1 MKKTYEQ
8 ALSELK
14 QGEMLYTYALYTDS
28 AFDNATASWFDDLGE
43 AVEAGRKA
51 IVEDGID
58 PDCVAIMKFE
68 DSSIPGASD
77 ECQWDY
83 YARFDEEGR
92 ARTVSWRARQEMG
105 FVQ

>member
-14 QGEMLYTYALYTDS
+14 QGKMLYTYALYTDD
-28 AFDNATASWFDDLGE
+28 ANDNDMAEWFYDFDE

-51 IVEDGID
+51 IWEDGID
-58 PDCVAIMKFE
+58 HDCVAIMKFE
-68 DSSIPGASD
+68 DSSMPGASD

-83 YARFDEEGR
+83 YVRFDEEGR
-92 ARTVSWRARQEMG
+92 AWSDSCRTCV
-105 FVQ
+105 V

>member
-14 QGEMLYTYALYTDS
+14 QGEMLYTYALYTDD
-28 AFDNATASWFDDLGE
+28 AYDNDMAEWFYDFDE

-51 IVEDGID
+51 IWEDGID
-58 PDCVAIMKFE
+58 HDCVAIMKFE
-68 DSSIPGASD
+68 DSSMPGASD

-83 YARFDEEGR
+83 YVRFDEEGR
-92 ARTVSWRARQEMG
+92 AWSDSCRVC
-105 FVQ
+105 VV